1 MPSKLGDLKHNK
13 IFIADCQCLL
23 AAFLFG
29 IGFLGQRE
37 ISVDGLGPM
46 TCNAFRFG
54 VSTVL
59 MLLALPLLPDDGPSE
74 KTSDGDKEEHSDDE
88 ELGGRSNDKH
98 ENHGHSIN
106 TTSPTHSKDK
116 DNHTKA
122 TTIDNRFILSRIC
135 GLNFLSLKFA
145 KKSVWFWGLT
155 LGLLNF
161 LGSGFQQ
168 VLITVHVF
176 VYIFCIYM

>member
-1 MPSKLGDLKHNK
+1 MPIADLKHNK
-13 IFIADCQCLL
+13 IFMADCQCLL

-54 VSTVL
+54 VSTIL
-59 MLLALPLLPDDGPSE
+59 MLLALPLFPGDGPSE

-88 ELGGRSNDKH
+88 ELGSHAIDKH
-98 ENHGHSIN
+98 EDHIHSN
-106 TTSPTHSKDK
+106 TVTPTPTKENHSKSTDS
-116 DNHTKA
+116 
-122 TTIDNRFILSRIC
+122 RFILNRIC

-145 KKSVWFWGLT
+145 KKSVWFWGLS

-168 VLITVHVF
+168 VLVF
-176 VYIFCIYM
+176 DFSS

>member
-88 ELGGRSNDKH
+88 ESGVRSNDKH
-98 ENHGHSIN
+98 ENHSHSV
-106 TTSPTHSKDK
+106 TATPTHTKDK
-116 DNHTKA
+116 DSHNNNKS
-122 TTIDNRFILSRIC
+122 TIDNRFILYRIC

-168 VLITVHVF
+168 VIIRFYMSLSI
-176 VYIFCIYM
+176 YI

>member
-1 MPSKLGDLKHNK
+1 M
-13 IFIADCQCLL
+13 ADCQCLL

-54 VSTVL
+54 LSTVL
-59 MLLALPLLPDDGPSE
+59 MLLALPLLPGDGPSE

-88 ELGGRSNDKH
+88 ESGTRSLNKQ
-98 ENHGHSIN
+98 EGHIHSV
-106 TTSPTHSKDK
+106 TATPTHSKDK
-116 DNHTKA
+116 DSQAKST
-122 TTIDNRFILSRIC
+122 DNRFILSRVC
-135 GLNFLSLKFA
+135 GSKFLSLKFA
-145 KKSVWFWGLT
+145 KKSVWFWGLA

-168 VLITVHVF
+168 VNN
-176 VYIFCIYM
+176 